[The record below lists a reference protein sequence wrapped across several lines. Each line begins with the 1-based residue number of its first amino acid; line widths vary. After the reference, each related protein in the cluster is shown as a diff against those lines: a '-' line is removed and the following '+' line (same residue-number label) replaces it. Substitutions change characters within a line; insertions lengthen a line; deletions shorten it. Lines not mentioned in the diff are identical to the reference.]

1 MADSS
6 EFQPLAGVR
15 IVDLSAV
22 LAGLYATYQLALL
35 GAEVIKIES
44 PDLGDWARRGGADTE
59 LDNAS
64 MGLAFLTQNANKQS
78 ITLDLKQCEAL

>member
-15 IVDLSAV
+15 IVDLSTV
-22 LAGLYATYQLALL
+22 LAGPYATYQLALL
-35 GAEVIKIES
+35 GAEVIKIEP

-59 LDNAS
+59 LDNVS

-78 ITLDLKQCEAL
+78 ITLDL